1 MSTVDTLETNPG
13 WGYSPESLLK
23 DAAPPRIVV
32 AFECSRPMAP
42 GRRVALDTLD
52 RVIVA
57 RSAAGR
63 VEREGRV
70 AAIFVGDAE
79 TSRQHLAIKRGT
91 MGWLLEDLGSRNG
104 TCVNGEPIRFAP
116 LSHGDLIE
124 AGGAMLLYLEGDPRW
139 GEPRDR
145 DLADHLASVPAF
157 RTLSVELDLRIQ
169 QIVKIARSQVPVLV
183 RGETGT
189 GKELMARAIH
199 DISGRPG
206 AFVAVHCGALPPE
219 LVDGELFGDPRGAF
233 SGAADREGL
242 LRRAHNGTLFLDD
255 VAELPPDVQVALL
268 RALQD
273 GELRSVGASEATRV
287 DVRVVAATHQDLDRR
302 ITSGLFR
309 PDLMARIAGF
319 EVTMPPLRD
328 RREDLGTLIAAILPR
343 VCQQPERITFHRD
356 AARALFRYSW
366 PHNIREL
373 EQALR
378 AAVALSE
385 GQQIRLEHLP
395 AAIRDYEPPAAPV
408 LGPQDVVLRERLV
421 ELLRQTSGN
430 IAAVG
435 RAMDRAPIQIRRWC
449 ERLQIDLAVFR
460 H

>member
-1 MSTVDTLETNPG
+1 MSTLDTLETNPG
-13 WGYSPESLLK
+13 WGYSPGSMFK
-23 DAAPPRIVV
+23 DAAPPRLVV

-57 RSAAGR
+57 RSASGR

-70 AAIFVGDAE
+70 AAIFVGDGE

-116 LSHGDLIE
+116 LAHGDLIE

-157 RTLSVELDLRIQ
+157 RTLSIELDLRIQ
-169 QIVKIARSQVPVLV
+169 QIVKVARTQAPVLV

-199 DISGRPG
+199 DISGRTGP
-206 AFVAVHCGALPPE
+206 FVVVACGALPRE
-219 LVDGELFGDPRGAF
+219 LADGEPAELD
-233 SGAADREGL
+233 SV
-242 LRRAHNGTLFLDD
+242 LRRAHGGTVFLDD
-255 VAELPPDVQVALL
+255 VAEAPHDAQIALL
-268 RALQD
+268 HLLER
-273 GELRSVGASEATRV
+273 GELRPAGASEPLRV
-287 DVRVVAATHQDLDRR
+287 DVRVVAATPQDLDRR
-302 ITSGLFR
+302 IAAGRFR
-309 PDLMARIAGF
+309 HDVMAALAGR

-328 RREDLGTLIAAILPR
+328 RREDLGTLIAAMLPR
-343 VCQQPERITFHRD
+343 VCPQPERITFQRD
-356 AARALFRYSW
+356 AARALFRYAW
-366 PHNIREL
+366 PLNIREL
-373 EQALR
+373 EDALR
-378 AAVALSE
+378 VAVVLAD
-385 GQQIRLEHLP
+385 GPQIRLEHLP
-395 AAIRDYEPPAAPV
+395 AAIRDYEPPPEPV
-408 LGPQDVVLRERLV
+408 LGPQDAILRERLI
-421 ELLRQTSGN
+421 ELLRQTGGN
-430 IAAVG
+430 LSAVG
-435 RAMDRAPIQIRRWC
+435 RAMERAPIQIRRWC
-449 ERLQIDLAVFR
+449 HRLQIDLAVFR